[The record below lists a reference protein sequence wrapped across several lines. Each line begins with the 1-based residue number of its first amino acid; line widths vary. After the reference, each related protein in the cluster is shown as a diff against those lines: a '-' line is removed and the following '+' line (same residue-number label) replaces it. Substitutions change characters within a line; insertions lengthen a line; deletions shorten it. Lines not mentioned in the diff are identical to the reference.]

1 MNLWHLFQKLRPF
14 VRPYRLLVIA
24 TLILTLIG
32 ALTAQV
38 NALTLQYAVDSINKL
53 VEAGLGL
60 SEGWH
65 ILITLTA
72 ILLGKEILNAFVQF
86 GQKFY
91 GEKLRIFVS
100 QDLAQGII
108 EKFLTYRLS
117 FFNEDNNQAGK
128 LQTRIDRGIGS
139 LTRLVQIFFID
150 ILPLFT
156 SAFVALGL
164 MYTWAWSQQLLCLF
178 TFGLPINKHKN
189 LEDGDVIY
197 VMDVRKRAKAF

>member
-14 VRPYRLLVIA
+14 VQPYRWLVIA

-32 ALTAQV
+32 SLTAQV
-38 NALTLQYAVDSINKL
+38 NALTLQYAVDRINKL
-53 VEAGLGL
+53 VESGQGLT
-60 SEGWH
+60 EGWH
-65 ILITLTA
+65 ILITITV
-72 ILLGKEILNAFVQF
+72 ILLGKEIINAIVQF

-91 GEKLRIFVS
+91 GEKLRILVS

-108 EKFLTYRLS
+108 EKFLTYRLA
-117 FFNEDNNQAGK
+117 FFNDDNNQAGK

-156 SAFVALGL
+156 SALWLWG
-164 MYTWAWSQQLLCLF
+164 
-178 TFGLPINKHKN
+178 
-189 LEDGDVIY
+189 
-197 VMDVRKRAKAF
+197 